1 MLSVRRWPLV
11 LALFIVGCG
20 SSPTP
25 TAQRPPSALDRA
37 RTTGTAAA
45 VVREATERA
54 CRGRANAGP
63 KNCATATA
71 LAAYGAADKTA
82 AAGGC
87 SGRLDCRGTTEAI
100 LTATP
105 PATK

>member
-11 LALFIVGCG
+11 LALFVVGCG

-25 TAQRPPSALDRA
+25 TAQRQPSALDKV

-54 CRGRANAGP
+54 CRGSTNAGP
-63 KNCATATA
+63 KNCATASA
-71 LAAYGAADKTA
+71 LAVYGAAHDTA
-82 AAGGC
+82 VAGGC
-87 SGRLDCRGTTEAI
+87 SRRWDCNGTAEAI
-100 LTATP
+100 LTGTP
-105 PATK
+105 PAPK